1 MFEFSMILSKIVE
14 ISRRQPSTER
24 LLLDYQSPMLVFF
37 LNDYCGIT
45 IKAKVHHTGIGALLG
60 QLNLNILPGGY
71 A

>member
-14 ISRRQPSTER
+14 ISRRQPSTEW
-24 LLLDYQSPMLVFF
+24 LLSDYYSPLLAFF
-37 LNDYCGIT
+37 LNDYRGIT
-45 IKAKVHHTGIGALLG
+45 IKAKVHHAGIGAPLG